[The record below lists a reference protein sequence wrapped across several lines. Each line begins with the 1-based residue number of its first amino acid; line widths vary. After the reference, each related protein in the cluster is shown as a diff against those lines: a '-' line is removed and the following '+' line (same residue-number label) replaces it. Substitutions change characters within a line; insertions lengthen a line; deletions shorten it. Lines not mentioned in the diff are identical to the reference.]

1 MKPFGPFQ
9 KIKPVRSEAYRR
21 AVAALP
27 CWRCGVHGYSNAAH
41 ADEGKGMGLKTSD
54 LTCYPLCVPRVG
66 VAGCHA
72 DMGASGN
79 VSRQQRREF
88 EKVAAAETI
97 AKLITQAMSDNKLH
111 RVLVKLEVMT

>member
-1 MKPFGPFQ
+1 
-9 KIKPVRSEAYRR
+9 
-21 AVAALP
+21 
-27 CWRCGVHGYSNAAH
+27 
-41 ADEGKGMGLKTSD
+41 
-54 LTCYPLCVPRVG
+54 
-66 VAGCHA
+66 
-72 DMGASGN
+72 MGASGN